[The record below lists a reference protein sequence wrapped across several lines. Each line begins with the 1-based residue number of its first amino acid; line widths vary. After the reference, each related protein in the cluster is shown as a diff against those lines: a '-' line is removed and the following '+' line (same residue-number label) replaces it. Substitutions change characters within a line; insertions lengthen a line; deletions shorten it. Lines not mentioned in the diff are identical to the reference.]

1 MQMHRYNRHQ
11 IEMEPCTLFD
21 HEIRVVGDHEWVEQA
36 VNECWFSV
44 SKTRGTWQVYSP
56 YITISDLLGRESQTE
71 RYVAWLESIESV
83 AERMCLGSRA
93 IRDRHTGIKYFVI
106 RFGSW
111 RTVEQFVFM
120 MGLEGYRYIP
130 GSQARTGP

>member
-1 MQMHRYNRHQ
+1 MHRYDRYQ
-11 IEMEPCTLFD
+11 VEQEPCTLFD
-21 HEIRVVGDHEWVEQA
+21 TPIRVLGDHAWVEQA
-36 VNECWFSV
+36 VSECWFSV
-44 SKTRGTWQVYSP
+44 SKSRGTWQVYSP
-56 YITISDLLGRESQTE
+56 YIHICDLLHREPQTV
-71 RYVAWLESIESV
+71 RYRAWLESIESV
-83 AERMCLGSRA
+83 AERMGLCSRSV
-93 IRDRHTGIKYFVI
+93 RDRHTGIKYFVI